1 MSPAVSPLLRIPVG
15 VVVQRRKAESP
26 WIDFVWRAVGVLPDE
41 PNMEPWTM
49 LREQEGAT
57 LYYAGSATVDL
68 YRSEAERYRE
78 NLASGA
84 PGIWVVLEPADGEWP
99 YAIAAVTADPAEGE
113 SFTEVAVN
121 LVEAVPMPDTIHET
135 IERFVS
141 EHHVDEAF
149 VKRKRGR
156 ANPEA
161 LAPRKRGGRSE

>member
-26 WIDFVWRAVGVLPDE
+26 WIDFVWRAIGVLPDE
-41 PNMEPWTM
+41 PNMQPWTM

-84 PGIWVVLEPADGEWP
+84 PGIWVVLEPA
-99 YAIAAVTADPAEGE
+99 EGE

-121 LVEAVPMPDTIHET
+121 LVEAVPMPDAIHET

-149 VKRKRGR
+149 VKRKRRR

-161 LAPRKRGGRSE
+161 LARRERGGRDE